1 MVSEDRKWNAM
12 NPELSKT
19 LKKLKVWK
27 NFVVRKIKFH
37 KKELLDQ
44 ILQTQNQLYLRA
56 HQWIAEHAPVVTTNY
71 DKTPAWFKK
80 GTFYLPWFC
89 AFIIILNYFNVFD
102 RNPPIKSVQDPNV
115 VVVNEDLRK
124 MIADGKVQD
133 APFIEEL
140 RASGRIDF
148 NELYLSRIGANVTG
162 RVSEIL
168 AVPGQMVK
176 QGDVLAKITSTEL
189 TQSQLAYL
197 KAKSASQLAD
207 QAANRAK
214 ILYKEDVIA
223 LAELQKREAEA
234 SSAKAEFRA
243 ANDQLKVQGMDQAS
257 IDRLAKSGLIESI
270 NNVIATIPGEIVE
283 RKINKGQVVQPADA
297 LFTVADLSTLWAISE
312 VPESNSYLIHKG
324 QKASVIIPALRNQ
337 EVEGVVAHVDSI
349 VNPQTRTVVVRME
362 LSNKDGLIKPGM
374 LATMLIESQPVER
387 LVVPL
392 AAIVR
397 EDNHDHVF
405 IRLDDDLY
413 RMVPVKLGPEGKGF
427 RPVISGLKEGQEIA
441 IEGAYHLNTE
451 RKRQL
456 SGG

>member
-1 MVSEDRKWNAM
+1 MKQEIITMISRGKQWISTGIQQAIFY
-12 NPELSKT
+12 SKDWLNQLAT
-19 LKKLKVWK
+19 Y
-27 NFVVRKIKFH
+27 
-37 KKELLDQ
+37 
-44 ILQTQNQLYLRA
+44 QTQLYELA
-56 HQWIAEHAPVVTTNY
+56 HVWLAGKLPAATQRYDRSPQWL
-71 DKTPAWFKK
+71 KRSF
-80 GTFYLPWFC
+80 FYLPWLLIFL
-89 AFIIILNYFNVFD
+89 IVLNYFNVFD
-102 RNPPIKSVQDPNV
+102 RSPTIKSVQDPNV

-124 MIADGKVQD
+124 MITDGKAQI
-133 APFIEEL
+133 APFVEEL

-148 NELYLSRIGANVTG
+148 NELNLSRIGANVTG

-168 AVPGQMVK
+168 AVPGQVVK

-207 QAANRAK
+207 QAANRAR
-214 ILYKEDVIA
+214 ILFKEDVIA

-234 SSAKAEFRA
+234 NSAKAEYRA
-243 ANDQLKVQGMDQAS
+243 ANDQLRVQGMDQAN

-297 LFTVADLSTLWAISE
+297 LFTVADLSTLWAVSE
-312 VPESNSYLIHKG
+312 VPESNSYLIRKG
-324 QKASVIIPALRNQ
+324 QKAALIIPALRNQ
-337 EVEGVVAHVDSI
+337 EIEGTVAHVDSI

-362 LSNKDGLIKPGM
+362 LANKDGQIKPGM
-374 LATMLIESQPVER
+374 LATMLIESQPIDK
-387 LVVPL
+387 LVVPV
-392 AAIVR
+392 AAVIR

-405 IRLDDDLY
+405 VRIDDDLY
-413 RMVPVKLGPEGKGF
+413 RMVPVKLGPEGRGY
-427 RPVISGLKEGQEIA
+427 RPVISGLKEGQEIVTD
-441 IEGAYHLNTE
+441 GAYHLNTE

>member
-1 MVSEDRKWNAM
+1 MKQEIAA
-12 NPELSKT
+12 LIT
-19 LKKLKVWK
+19 KLKVWNSYIFGK
-27 NFVVRKIKFH
+27 VKLYAREWLGQVV
-37 KKELLDQ
+37 Q
-44 ILQTQNQLYLRA
+44 VQNDWYQMA
-56 HQWIAEHAPVVTTNY
+56 HEWMVTHAPAVTGRY
-71 DKTPAWFKK
+71 DQSPYWLKRSL
-80 GTFYLPWFC
+80 FYLPWLC
-89 AFIIILNYFNVFD
+89 AFLIVLNYFNVFD
-102 RNPPIKSVQDPNV
+102 RRPVIKSVQDPNV
-115 VVVNEDLRK
+115 VVVNQDLRK
-124 MIADGKVQD
+124 MMTDGKVQV
-133 APFIEEL
+133 APFIEEI

-168 AVPGQMVK
+168 AVPGQLVK

-223 LAELQKREAEA
+223 LAELQKREAES
-234 SSAKAEFRA
+234 SSARAEFRA
-243 ANDQLKVQGMDQAS
+243 ANDQLRVQGMNQAS
-257 IDRLAKSGLIESI
+257 IDRLAKTGVIESI

-312 VPESNSYLIHKG
+312 VPESNSYLIRKG
-324 QKASVIIPALRNQ
+324 QKASLIIPSLRNQ
-337 EVEGVVAHVDSI
+337 EIEGTVAHVDSI

-362 LSNKDGLIKPGM
+362 LANKDSQIKPGM
-374 LATMLIESQPVER
+374 LATMLIESQSIEK
-387 LVVPL
+387 LVVPVG
-392 AAIVR
+392 AVVR

-413 RMVPVKLGPEGKGF
+413 RMVPVKLGPEGRGY
-427 RPVISGLKEGQEIA
+427 RPVISGLKDGQEIA
-441 IEGAYHLNTE
+441 TEGAYHLNTE

>member
-1 MVSEDRKWNAM
+1 MKQEIITMISRAKQWISTCIQQAIFY
-12 NPELSKT
+12 SKDW
-19 LKKLKVWK
+19 L
-27 NFVVRKIKFH
+27 
-37 KKELLDQ
+37 
-44 ILQTQNQLYLRA
+44 NQLATYQAQLYELA
-56 HQWIAEHAPVVTTNY
+56 HVWLAGKLPAATQRYDRSPQWL
-71 DKTPAWFKK
+71 KRSF
-80 GTFYLPWFC
+80 FYLPWLL
-89 AFIIILNYFNVFD
+89 ILLIVLNYFNVFD
-102 RNPPIKSVQDPNV
+102 RSPTIKSVQDPNV

-124 MIADGKVQD
+124 MITDGKAQI
-133 APFIEEL
+133 APFVEEL

-148 NELYLSRIGANVTG
+148 NELNLSRIGANVTG

-168 AVPGQMVK
+168 AVPGQVVK

-207 QAANRAK
+207 QAANRAR
-214 ILYKEDVIA
+214 ILFKEDVIA

-234 SSAKAEFRA
+234 NSAKAEYRA
-243 ANDQLKVQGMDQAS
+243 ANDQLRVQGMDQAN

-297 LFTVADLSTLWAISE
+297 LFTVADLSTLWAVSE
-312 VPESNSYLIHKG
+312 VPESNSYLIRKG
-324 QKASVIIPALRNQ
+324 QKAALIIPALRNQ
-337 EVEGVVAHVDSI
+337 EIEGTVAHVDSI

-362 LSNKDGLIKPGM
+362 LANKDGQIKPGM
-374 LATMLIESQPVER
+374 LATMLIESQPIDK
-387 LVVPL
+387 LVVPV
-392 AAIVR
+392 AAVIR

-405 IRLDDDLY
+405 VRIDDDLY
-413 RMVPVKLGPEGKGF
+413 RMVPVKLGPEGRGY
-427 RPVISGLKEGQEIA
+427 RPVISGLKEGQEIVTN
-441 IEGAYHLNTE
+441 GAYHLNTE

>member
-1 MVSEDRKWNAM
+1 MKQAFAEIMR
-12 NPELSKT
+12 
-19 LKKLKVWK
+19 KLKVWK
-27 NFVVRKIKFH
+27 TFLVQKVKFH
-37 KKELLDQ
+37 SQEWVGQ
-44 ILQTQNQLYLRA
+44 VIQTQNNWYQIA
-56 HQWIAEHAPVVTTNY
+56 HDWIAGRAPAVATRY
-71 DKTPAWFKK
+71 DGSPRWLKK
-80 GTFYLPWFC
+80 GIFYLPWFC
-89 AFIIILNYFNVFD
+89 VFIIILNYFNVFD
-102 RNPPIKSVQDPNV
+102 RKPTIKSVQDPNV
-115 VVVNEDLRK
+115 VVVNQDLRK
-124 MIADGKVQD
+124 IITDGKVQIS
-133 APFIEEL
+133 PFVEEL

-148 NELYLSRIGANVTG
+148 NELFLSRIGANVTG
-162 RVSEIL
+162 RVSDIL
-168 AVPGQMVK
+168 AVPGQIVK

-197 KAKSASQLAD
+197 KARSASQLAD

-223 LAELQKREAEA
+223 LAELQRREAES

-243 ANDQLKVQGMDQAS
+243 TNDQLRVQGMDQAS
-257 IDRLAKSGLIESI
+257 IDKLAKSGVIESI
-270 NNVIATIPGEIVE
+270 NNVVATIPGEIVE

-324 QKASVIIPALRNQ
+324 QKATLIIPALRNQ
-337 EVEGVVAHVDSI
+337 DIEGTVAHVDSI

-362 LSNKDGLIKPGM
+362 LANKEGQIKPGM
-374 LATMLIESQPVER
+374 LATMLIESQPMDK
-387 LVVPL
+387 LVVPVG
-392 AAIVR
+392 AVVR

-405 IRLDDDLY
+405 VRMDDDLY
-413 RMVPVKLGPEGKGF
+413 RMVQVKLGPEGKGY
-427 RPVISGLKEGQEIA
+427 RPVISGLKDGQEIA

>member
-1 MVSEDRKWNAM
+1 VVGEDRKWNAM
-12 NPELSKT
+12 KQELSAMMKQ
-19 LKKLKVWK
+19 LRVWK
-27 NFVVRKIKFH
+27 RFLIGKIKFLQ
-37 KKELLDQ
+37 KEFFGQ
-44 ILQTQNQLYLRA
+44 VLQTQNQLYQHA
-56 HQWIAEHAPVVTTNY
+56 HQWISEHAPAISGRY
-71 DKTPAWFKK
+71 DKTALWFKK
-80 GTFYLPWFC
+80 GMFYLPWFC

-102 RNPPIKSVQDPNV
+102 RSPRIKSVQDPNV
-115 VVVNEDLRK
+115 VIVNEDLRK
-124 MIADGKVQD
+124 MMVDGKAQIS
-133 APFIEEL
+133 PFVEEL
-140 RASGRIDF
+140 RASGRVDF
-148 NELYLSRIGANVTG
+148 NELFLSRIGANVTG
-162 RVSEIL
+162 RVSDIL

-189 TQSQLAYL
+189 TQSQLSYL

-223 LAELQKREAEA
+223 LAELQRREAE
-234 SSAKAEFRA
+234 SNSAKAEFRA
-243 ANDQLKVQGMDQAS
+243 ANDQLRVQGMDQAS
-257 IDRLAKSGLIESI
+257 IDKLAKSGVIESI
-270 NNVIATIPGEIVE
+270 NNVVATIPGEIVE

-297 LFTVADLSTLWAISE
+297 LFTVADLSSLWAISE
-312 VPESNSYLIHKG
+312 VPESNSYLIRKG
-324 QKASVIIPALRNQ
+324 QKASLIIPALRNQ
-337 EVEGVVAHVDSI
+337 EIEGTVAHVDSI

-362 LSNKDGLIKPGM
+362 LANKEGQIKPGM
-374 LATMLIESQPVER
+374 LATMLIESQPLDK
-387 LVVPL
+387 LVVPVG
-392 AAIVR
+392 AVVR

-405 IRLDDDLY
+405 VRLDDDLY

>member
-1 MVSEDRKWNAM
+1 MKEKIAQ
-12 NPELSKT
+12 L
-19 LKKLKVWK
+19 
-27 NFVVRKIKFH
+27 IKFISH
-37 KKELLDQ
+37 WKTVLLEHAKRYSAEWLGQ
-44 ILQTQNQLYLRA
+44 VTQTQNQYYQLA
-56 HQWIAEHAPVVTTNY
+56 HDWLGTRVPVVTQRY
-71 DKTPAWFKK
+71 DAGPAWLKK
-80 GTFYLPWFC
+80 GLFYLPWVLLLVMT
-89 AFIIILNYFNVFD
+89 LNYFNVFD
-102 RNPPIKSVQDPNV
+102 RSPAIKSVQDPNV
-115 VVVNEDLRK
+115 VVVNLDLRK
-124 MIADGKVQD
+124 MISDGKVQV
-133 APFIEEL
+133 APFVEEL

-148 NELYLSRIGANVTG
+148 NELFLSRIGANVTG

-168 AVPGQMVK
+168 AVPGQIVK

-223 LAELQKREAEA
+223 LAELQKREAES
-234 SSAKAEFRA
+234 SSARAEFRA
-243 ANDQLKVQGMDQAS
+243 ANDQLRVQGMDQAS
-257 IDRLAKSGLIESI
+257 IDRLAKSGVIESI

-312 VPESNSYLIHKG
+312 VPESNSYLIRKG
-324 QKASVIIPALRNQ
+324 QKASLFIPALRNQ
-337 EVEGVVAHVDSI
+337 EIEGTVAHVDSI

-362 LSNKDGLIKPGM
+362 LPNKEGQIKPGM
-374 LATMLIESQPVER
+374 LATMLIESQPVEKM
-387 LVVPL
+387 VVPVG
-392 AAIVR
+392 AVVR

-405 IRLDDDLY
+405 VRIDDDLY
-413 RMVPVKLGPEGKGF
+413 RMVPVKLGPEGRGY
-427 RPVISGLKEGQEIA
+427 RPVISGLKDGQEIA
-441 IEGAYHLNTE
+441 ISGAYHLNTE

>member
-1 MVSEDRKWNAM
+1 MSPEFASILRKI
-12 NPELSKT
+12 
-19 LKKLKVWK
+19 KVWK
-27 NFVVRKIKFH
+27 TFLLRKIKFH
-37 KKELLDQ
+37 KKELVGQ
-44 ILQTQNQLYLRA
+44 VFQTQNQLYEQA
-56 HQWIAEHAPVVTTNY
+56 HQWVAKYVPAVSGRY
-71 DKTPAWFKK
+71 DKAPSWFKK
-80 GTFYLPWFC
+80 GMFYLPWFC
-89 AFIIILNYFNVFD
+89 AFVVVLNYFNVFD
-102 RNPPIKSVQDPNV
+102 IKPPVKSVQDPNV
-115 VVVNEDLRK
+115 VIVNEDLRK
-124 MIADGKVQD
+124 MIGDGKAQV
-133 APFIEEL
+133 APFVEEL

-148 NELYLSRIGANVTG
+148 NELFLSRIGANVTG

-168 AVPGQMVK
+168 AVPGQVVK

-223 LAELQKREAEA
+223 LAELQRREAEA

-243 ANDQLKVQGMDQAS
+243 ANDQLRVQGMDQAS
-257 IDRLAKSGLIESI
+257 IDRLAKSGVIESI

-312 VPESNSYLIHKG
+312 VPESNSYLIRKG
-324 QKASVIIPALRNQ
+324 QKASLVIPALRNQ
-337 EVEGVVAHVDSI
+337 EIEGVVAHVDSI

-362 LSNKDGLIKPGM
+362 LANKDGQIKPGM
-374 LATMLIESQPVER
+374 LATMLIESQPVDK

-392 AAIVR
+392 GAIVR

-405 IRLDDDLY
+405 IRLDDDTY

-441 IEGAYHLNTE
+441 TEGAYHLNTE

>member
-1 MVSEDRKWNAM
+1 MKQEIAA
-12 NPELSKT
+12 LIT
-19 LKKLKVWK
+19 KLKVWNSYIVGK
-27 NFVVRKIKFH
+27 VKLYAREWLGQVV
-37 KKELLDQ
+37 Q
-44 ILQTQNQLYLRA
+44 VQNDWYQMA
-56 HQWIAEHAPVVTTNY
+56 HEWMVTHAPAVTGRY
-71 DKTPAWFKK
+71 DQSPYWLKRSL
-80 GTFYLPWFC
+80 FYLPWLC
-89 AFIIILNYFNVFD
+89 AFLIVLNYFNVFD
-102 RNPPIKSVQDPNV
+102 RRPVIKSVQDPNV
-115 VVVNEDLRK
+115 VVVNQDLRK
-124 MIADGKVQD
+124 MMTDGKVQV
-133 APFIEEL
+133 APFIEEI

-168 AVPGQMVK
+168 AVPGQLVK

-223 LAELQKREAEA
+223 LAELQKREAES
-234 SSAKAEFRA
+234 SSARAEFRA
-243 ANDQLKVQGMDQAS
+243 ANDQLRVQGMNQAS
-257 IDRLAKSGLIESI
+257 IDRLAKTGVIESI

-312 VPESNSYLIHKG
+312 VPESNSYLIRKG
-324 QKASVIIPALRNQ
+324 QKASLIIPSLRNQ
-337 EVEGVVAHVDSI
+337 EIEGTVAHVDSI

-362 LSNKDGLIKPGM
+362 LANKDSQIKPGM
-374 LATMLIESQPVER
+374 LATMLIESQSIEK
-387 LVVPL
+387 LVVPVG
-392 AAIVR
+392 AVVR

-413 RMVPVKLGPEGKGF
+413 RMVPVKLGPEGRGY
-427 RPVISGLKEGQEIA
+427 RPVISGLKDGQEIA
-441 IEGAYHLNTE
+441 TEGAYHLNTE

>member
-1 MVSEDRKWNAM
+1 MKEKITQYLQWLRQWQKALLGQVKRY
-12 NPELSKT
+12 SKEWFEQ
-19 LKKLKVWK
+19 VA
-27 NFVVRKIKFH
+27 
-37 KKELLDQ
+37 
-44 ILQTQNQLYLRA
+44 QTQNNCYQIIHDWLSTYIPSITQRYDA
-56 HQWIAEHAPVVTTNY
+56 APNQI
-71 DKTPAWFKK
+71 KR
-80 GTFYLPWFC
+80 GLFYLPWIVLFLST
-89 AFIIILNYFNVFD
+89 LNYFNVFD
-102 RNPPIKSVQDPNV
+102 RSPNIKSVQDPNV
-115 VVVNEDLRK
+115 VMVNQDFRK
-124 MIADGKVQD
+124 MIADGKVQT

-148 NELYLSRIGANVTG
+148 NELLLSRIGANVTG
-162 RVSEIL
+162 RVSQIL
-168 AVPGQMVK
+168 AVPGQLVK

-223 LAELQKREAEA
+223 LAELQKREAES
-234 SSAKAEFRA
+234 SSAKAEYRA
-243 ANDQLKVQGMDQAS
+243 ANDQLRVQGMDQAS
-257 IDRLAKSGLIESI
+257 IDRLAKSGVIESI

-312 VPESNSYLIHKG
+312 VPESNSYLIRKG
-324 QKASVIIPALRNQ
+324 QKASLIIPALRNQ
-337 EVEGVVAHVDSI
+337 EIEGTVAHVDSI

-362 LSNKDGLIKPGM
+362 LPNKEGLIKPGM
-374 LATMLIESQPVER
+374 LATMLIESQPIDK
-387 LVVPL
+387 LVVPVG
-392 AAIVR
+392 AVVR

-405 IRLDDDLY
+405 VRIDDDLY
-413 RMVPVKLGPEGKGF
+413 RMVPVKLGVEGRGY

-441 IEGAYHLNTE
+441 IDGAYHLNTE